1 MGWVPVVEVVLV
13 LLALAVLPLFLM
25 GLRRRWL
32 SRQGSMFECSL
43 RMRATAP
50 GAGWALGVAR
60 YDGEALDWFRVFSLS
75 LRPRVRIPREGTSLV
90 RRRPPEGS
98 EAVVLYS
105 EHQVVQ
111 LSRRGQE
118 QLEMA
123 MSSESLTGFLS
134 WLEAAPPR
142 DDYPT

>member
-1 MGWVPVVEVVLV
+1 MEWLPVVEIVFG
-13 LLALAVLPLFLM
+13 LLALAVLPLLLM

-32 SRQGSMFECSL
+32 SRAGSMFECS
-43 RMRATAP
+43 MRIQTTTP

-60 YDGEALDWFRVFSLS
+60 YEGENLDWFRVFSLS
-75 LRPRVRIPREGTSLV
+75 LRPRVRIPREGTALV

-105 EHQVVQ
+105 DQQVVQ
-111 LSRRGQE
+111 VSRRGQE
-118 QLEMA
+118 QLELA
-123 MSSESLTGFLS
+123 MNSESVTGFLS